1 MSDQMQILHQR
12 IDNKI
17 HEAYE
22 RNTRSYNKRSRVVSF
37 KPDQEV
43 YRKNFV
49 RSNFKKGIN
58 SKFGKP
64 WLKCRVTPSLYLLYI
79 FPWKIRLYHIQ
90 KNIWPLNCF
99 VFIFFYLFPKHY
111 YHITSH
117 HLIQYSY
124 TFIRYKIINDKFT

>member
-1 MSDQMQILHQR
+1 MITHADAYTILNKLNAFEDGDMVVLPKSDQMQILHQR

-49 RSNFKKGIN
+49 GSNFKKGIN

-90 KNIWPLNCF
+90 KNI
-99 VFIFFYLFPKHY
+99 
-111 YHITSH
+111 
-117 HLIQYSY
+117 
-124 TFIRYKIINDKFT
+124 